1 MAQRRKVRNPFRGVT
16 DLISE
21 MNRMSDMMG
30 GLDSGGGN
38 VEHRPRGYADAWSPA
53 ADIFAQGSDLV
64 IRAELP
70 GIAAEDVEV
79 TLSQGTL
86 TIYGE
91 RRVGAEQD
99 NDFYVRERY
108 SGQFRRDIALPEGIK
123 EDDIEAQLRDGVLQ
137 VTVRGATKAEGPP
150 RIEIKK

>member
-1 MAQRRKVRNPFRGVT
+1 MAQRKVWNPFRGVT
-16 DLISE
+16 DIISE

-30 GLDSGGGN
+30 GVDSGNN
-38 VEHRPRGYADAWSPA
+38 VEHTPRGYADAWSPI
-53 ADIFAQGSDLV
+53 ADIFAQGADLV

-70 GIAAEDVEV
+70 GIGAEDIEV

-108 SGQFRRDIALPEGIK
+108 SGQFRRDIALPEHV
-123 EDDIEAQLRDGVLQ
+123 EDEDIEAQLRDGVLQ
-137 VTVRGATKAEGPP
+137 VTVQGATKAEGPA
-150 RIEIKK
+150 RIPIK